1 MALWLIHAYENTYGG
16 LHGIETA
23 LIVDCS
29 TREDAEEIAID
40 ESYDVMNSYSNMF
53 EDLDEEDREESIAF
67 DVFQIREDC
76 TLSIEELDKLAASD
90 WENVRDKY
98 CDLRN

>member
-1 MALWLIHAYENTYGG
+1 MALWLIHAYEGIYGG

-29 TREDAEEIAID
+29 TRKDAEEIAID
-40 ESYDVMNSYSNMF
+40 ESYDVMDSYSHMF
-53 EDLDEEDREESIAF
+53 EDLDEEDREENIAF

-76 TLSIEELDKLAASD
+76 ALSTKELDELVASD
-90 WENVRDKY
+90 WEEVRDEY
-98 CDLRN
+98 CDLRD